1 MTPGGPCAY
10 GGQRSARRADYAGV
24 SRGFRIAGF
33 SDRGEARIVDA
44 YGRLVGYGELLVD
57 DAHLTGMERG
67 EVFALS
73 LRVTW
78 TPELPDPDCL
88 DVDWDGLLS

>member
-1 MTPGGPCAY
+1 M
-10 GGQRSARRADYAGV
+10 

-33 SDRGEARIVDA
+33 SDRGEARIVDEE
-44 YGRLVGYGELLVD
+44 GRVVGFGQLLLD

-67 EVFALS
+67 DVFALS

-78 TPELPDPDCL
+78 TPDLPDPDSL
-88 DVDWDGLLS
+88 DIDWDGLLS